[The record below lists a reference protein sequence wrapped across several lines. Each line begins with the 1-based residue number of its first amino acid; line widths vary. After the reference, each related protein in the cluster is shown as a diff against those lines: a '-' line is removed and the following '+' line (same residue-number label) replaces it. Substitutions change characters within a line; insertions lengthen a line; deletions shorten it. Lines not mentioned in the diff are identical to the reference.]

1 MTHALGGRREPVSAG
16 GSHGRCAPSRHCQR
30 LIPSLSRRLN
40 GLRERS
46 AAAVSPGDC
55 SDRILPADEREPPED
70 EQSLGDEEA
79 HLWTRLDIVAR
90 FELVLFGWSVSDQ
103 AYVPRRRPRRGLALG
118 QLRPTAAA
126 PEPPPRGKLD
136 IAGRFVVDQRAR

>member
-1 MTHALGGRREPVSAG
+1 MTHALGGRRESVSAG
-16 GSHGRCAPSRHCQR
+16 GSHRRCAPSRHCQR

-55 SDRILPADEREPPED
+55 SDRNQSADECEPPEH
-70 EQSLGDEEA
+70 EQSLSDEES

-90 FELVLFGWSVSDQ
+90 FELVLFGWTVSYQ
-103 AYVPRRRPRRGLALG
+103 AYVTRRRPRLGLGLG

-126 PEPPPRGKLD
+126 PEPPPLGKLD
-136 IAGRFVVDQRAR
+136 LAGRFVVDLRAR